1 MLHRQAGQRV
11 FSPSGLFSVSGVC
24 PAQGQIHYG
33 TTPWPGATVRYRAG
47 VVMARLWHG
56 ILGVPPENFLA
67 GGFRRDTLARM
78 ARRTRHQTLSRMI
91 LQLWRGL
98 LVFEGPLILGCGSL
112 RLLLSLWLKS
122 LALVKPSSI
131 G

>member
-1 MLHRQAGQRV
+1 
-11 FSPSGLFSVSGVC
+11 
-24 PAQGQIHYG
+24 
-33 TTPWPGATVRYRAG
+33 
-47 VVMARLWHG
+47 MARLWHG